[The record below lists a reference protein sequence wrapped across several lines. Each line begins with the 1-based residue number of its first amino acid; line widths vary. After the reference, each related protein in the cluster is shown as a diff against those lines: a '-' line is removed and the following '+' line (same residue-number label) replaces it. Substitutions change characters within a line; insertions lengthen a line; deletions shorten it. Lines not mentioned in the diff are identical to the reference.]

1 MLCVCIS
8 DSNETECYGFEIF
21 DTFFMLV
28 SRQFNLIKLV
38 SKQIKPDK
46 VGFETN

>member
-8 DSNETECYGFEIF
+8 DSNETECYGFETF
-21 DTFFMLV
+21 DTFFM
-28 SRQFNLIKLV
+28 LV

-46 VGFETN
+46 VSFET